1 MVGLPDRR
9 PAASGHAI
17 TTPRPAASDS
27 RLRINAQVAVAFLV
41 SSILLGMGWGVLAG
55 TAIAQTPSTVPM
67 IRPIQ
72 VDRAAFAG
80 FARVAD
86 AVIAVGERGIVA
98 RLGDPK
104 GQWVTQRLPT
114 NRNFTAVAAHAEGLV
129 VAVGHSGM
137 IFVSTDAGVN
147 WRAVESQII
156 ESVNPRK
163 EALLSVAIDSDRRVF
178 VTGAFGMMLVSTDLG
193 KTWRRLKP
201 FGDDFEWH
209 LYSLHQDPLSRS
221 WWIAAEAGTLA
232 ESADGLLWK
241 ELSSPYK
248 GSFFGGLV
256 TQMGARIAFGMRGQI
271 FRQSQR
277 QGQWQNLP
285 VPTTVAWMAGRVLKD
300 GRVVLLGDQ
309 GMVAISVDDGRTF
322 SVQKL
327 WDGSLTDLVETA
339 DGSIWI
345 AGVFGLRQF
354 DQRFGL
360 KGSS

>member
-17 TTPRPAASDS
+17 TTLRPAASDS
-27 RLRINAQVAVAFLV
+27 RLRLNAQVAVAFLV
-41 SSILLGMGWGVLAG
+41 SSILVGVGWSALIG
-55 TAIAQTPSTVPM
+55 TAVAQTSSAVPM

-72 VDRAAFAG
+72 VDRAFFAG

-86 AVIAVGERGIVA
+86 AVIAVGERGLVA
-98 RLGDPK
+98 RLVDSK
-104 GQWVTQRLPT
+104 TQWSTQRLPT
-114 NRNFTAVAAHAEGLV
+114 NRNFTAVAAHSEGLV

-137 IFVSTDAGVN
+137 IFVSSDAGVN
-147 WRAVESQII
+147 WSAVDPKII
-156 ESVNPRK
+156 ETVNPRK

-178 VTGAFGMMLVSTDLG
+178 VTGAFGIMLVSTDLG
-193 KTWRRLKP
+193 KSWRRLKP

-232 ESADGLLWK
+232 ESADGMIWK
-241 ELSSPYK
+241 ELSPPYK

-285 VPTTVAWMAGRVLKD
+285 VPTTVAWMSGRVLKD

-309 GMVAISVDDGRTF
+309 GMVAISADDGRTF

-327 WDGSLTDLVETA
+327 WDGSLTDLVEAT
-339 DGSIWI
+339 DGSIWVS
-345 AGVFGLRQF
+345 GVFGLKQF
-354 DQRFGL
+354 DQRFVP

>member
-17 TTPRPAASDS
+17 TTARLAVSYS
-27 RLRINAQVAVAFLV
+27 RLRITAQVAVVFLV
-41 SSILLGMGWGVLAG
+41 AIILFGVTSAGRLAQAQPASSVA
-55 TAIAQTPSTVPM
+55 M

-72 VDRAAFAG
+72 VDRASFAA
-80 FARVAD
+80 FARVGD
-86 AVIAVGERGIVA
+86 AVIAVGERGVIA
-98 RLGDPK
+98 RLSDAK
-104 GQWVTQRLPT
+104 GQWATQRLPT
-114 NRNFTAVAAHAEGLV
+114 NRNFTAVAAHSEGLV

-137 IFVSTDAGVN
+137 IFISTDAGTN
-147 WRAVESQII
+147 WKAVDAQVVEAI
-156 ESVNPRK
+156 NPRK
-163 EALLSVAIDSDRRVF
+163 EALLAVAIDADRRIF
-178 VTGAFGMMLVSTDLG
+178 VTGAFGIMLTSTDLG

-209 LYSLHQDPLSRS
+209 LYSLTQDPLSRS

-232 ESADGLLWK
+232 ESADGFLWK
-241 ELSSPYK
+241 ELPSPYK

-285 VPTTVAWMAGRVLKD
+285 VPTTAAWMAGRVLKD

-309 GMVAISVDDGRTF
+309 GMVAISSDDGRTF

-327 WDGSLTDLVETA
+327 WEGSLTDLTETT
-339 DGSIWI
+339 DGAIWI
-345 AGVFGLRQF
+345 SGVFGLKQF
-354 DQRFGL
+354 DQRFNSRGA
-360 KGSS
+360 S

>member
-1 MVGLPDRR
+1 M
-9 PAASGHAI
+9 
-17 TTPRPAASDS
+17 
-27 RLRINAQVAVAFLV
+27 NAQVAVAFLV
-41 SSILLGMGWGVLAG
+41 SSILLGIGWGARAG
-55 TAIAQTPSTVPM
+55 TAIGPTPSTATM
-67 IRPIQ
+67 IRSIQ
-72 VDRAAFAG
+72 VDRASFAG

-98 RLGDPK
+98 RLSDSK

-129 VAVGHSGM
+129 VAVGHSGV
-137 IFVSTDAGVN
+137 IFVSSDAGMN
-147 WRAVESQII
+147 WRAVEPKTI

-163 EALLSVAIDSDRRVF
+163 EALLSVAIDSERRVF
-178 VTGAFGMMLVSTDLG
+178 VTGAFGIMLVSTDLG

-209 LYSLHQDPLSRS
+209 FYSLHQDPLSRG

-248 GSFFGGLV
+248 GSFFGGVV

-309 GMVAISVDDGRTF
+309 GMVAVSLDDGRTF

-345 AGVFGLRQF
+345 SGIFGLKQF
-354 DQRFGL
+354 NQRFGS
-360 KGSS
+360 KGST

>member
-1 MVGLPDRR
+1 M
-9 PAASGHAI
+9 
-17 TTPRPAASDS
+17 
-27 RLRINAQVAVAFLV
+27 NAQVAVAFLV
-41 SSILLGMGWGVLAG
+41 SSILLGIGWGARAG
-55 TAIAQTPSTVPM
+55 TAIGPMPSTATM
-67 IRPIQ
+67 IRSIQ
-72 VDRAAFAG
+72 VDRASFAG

-98 RLGDPK
+98 RLSDSK

-129 VAVGHSGM
+129 VAVGHSGV
-137 IFVSTDAGVN
+137 IFVSSDAGMN
-147 WRAVESQII
+147 WRAVEPKTI

-163 EALLSVAIDSDRRVF
+163 EALLSVAIDSERRVF
-178 VTGAFGMMLVSTDLG
+178 VTGAFGIMLVSTDLG

-209 LYSLHQDPLSRS
+209 FYSLHQDPLSRG

-248 GSFFGGLV
+248 GSFFGGVV

-309 GMVAISVDDGRTF
+309 GMVAVSLDDGRTF

-345 AGVFGLRQF
+345 SGIFGLKQF
-354 DQRFGL
+354 NQRFGS
-360 KGSS
+360 KGST

>member
-1 MVGLPDRR
+1 MVGFPDRR

-17 TTPRPAASDS
+17 TTARPAVLHS
-27 RLRINAQVAVAFLV
+27 RLRMTAQVAVVFLV
-41 SSILLGMGWGVLAG
+41 AVILWGTGLVSGLSPAQAQPASS
-55 TAIAQTPSTVPM
+55 VPM

-72 VDRAAFAG
+72 VDRAAFAA
-80 FARVAD
+80 FARVGD
-86 AVIAVGERGIVA
+86 AVIAVGERGVIA
-98 RLGDPK
+98 RLSDAK
-104 GQWVTQRLPT
+104 GSWVTQRLPT
-114 NRNFTAVAAHAEGLV
+114 NRNFTAVAAHSEGLV

-137 IFVSTDAGVN
+137 IFVSADAGVN
-147 WRAVESQII
+147 WQGVDTKVI
-156 ESVNPRK
+156 EAINPRK
-163 EALLSVAIDSDRRVF
+163 EALLAVAIDAERRIF
-178 VTGAFGMMLVSTDLG
+178 VTGAFGIMLTSTDLG
-193 KTWRRLKP
+193 KTWRRIKP

-209 LYSLHQDPLSRS
+209 LYSLTQDPLSRT

-232 ESADGLLWK
+232 ESADGLIWK

-285 VPTTVAWMAGRVLKD
+285 VPTTAAWMAGRVLKD

-309 GMVAISVDDGRTF
+309 GMVAISSDDGRTF

-327 WDGSLTDLVETA
+327 WDGSLTDLIETS
-339 DGSIWI
+339 DGAIWI
-345 AGVFGLRQF
+345 SGVFGLKQF
-354 DQRFGL
+354 DQRL
-360 KGSS
+360 NPKGAS

>member
-1 MVGLPDRR
+1 MVGLPDRCPAASGYTIKTSR
-9 PAASGHAI
+9 PAASY
-17 TTPRPAASDS
+17 S
-27 RLRINAQVAVAFLV
+27 RLRANAQVAVVFLV
-41 SSILLGMGWGVLAG
+41 SSILFVAGLLAG
-55 TAIAQTPSTVPM
+55 IGTANAQSAQTPM

-72 VDRAAFAG
+72 IDRASFAA

-86 AVIAVGERGIVA
+86 TVIAVGERGVIA
-98 RLGDPK
+98 RRTEST
-104 GQWVTQRLPT
+104 GQWFTQRLPT
-114 NRNFTAVAAHAEGLV
+114 NRNFTAVAAHPEGLV

-137 IFVSTDAGVN
+137 IFVSSDAGAT
-147 WRAVESQII
+147 WTAVASQVI
-156 ESVNPRK
+156 EAVNPRK
-163 EALLSVAIDSDRRVF
+163 EALLAVAIDSDRRIL
-178 VTGAFGMMLVSTDLG
+178 VTGAFGIMLTSTNLG
-193 KTWRRLKP
+193 KTWQRLKP

-209 LYSLHQDPLSRS
+209 LYSITQDALTRG

-232 ESADGLLWK
+232 DSADGFVWR
-241 ELSSPYK
+241 ELPSPYK

-285 VPTTVAWMAGRVLKD
+285 VTTTAAWMAGRVLKD

-309 GMVAISVDDGRTF
+309 GMVAISQDDGRTF

-327 WDGSLTDLVETA
+327 WDGSLTDLIETS

-345 AGVFGLRQF
+345 SGVFGLKQF
-354 DQRFGL
+354 DQRL
-360 KGSS
+360 HPKGAS

>member
-9 PAASGHAI
+9 PAASGHTI
-17 TTPRPAASDS
+17 TTSRPDASDS
-27 RLRINAQVAVAFLV
+27 RLRVNAQVAVAFLV
-41 SSILLGMGWGVLAG
+41 SSILAGVGSGAIAT
-55 TAIAQTPSTVPM
+55 TAIAQTPATVPM

-72 VDRAAFAG
+72 VDRALFAG

-86 AVIAVGERGIVA
+86 TVIAVGERGIVA
-98 RLGDPK
+98 RLADAN

-129 VAVGHSGM
+129 VAVGHSGI
-137 IFVSTDAGVN
+137 IFVSSDAGVN
-147 WRAVESQII
+147 WKAVETQII

-163 EALLSVAIDSDRRVF
+163 EALLSVAIDSERRIF
-178 VTGAFGMMLVSTDLG
+178 VAGAFGIMLVSTDLG

-209 LYSLHQDPLSRS
+209 LYGLQQDPLSRS

-232 ESADGLLWK
+232 ESADGLIWK
-241 ELSSPYK
+241 ELPSPYK

-256 TQMGARIAFGMRGQI
+256 TQMGARIAYGMRGQI

-285 VPTTVAWMAGRVLKD
+285 VSTTVAWMAGRILKD

-309 GMVAISVDDGRTF
+309 GMVAVSPDDGRTF

-327 WDGSLTDLVETA
+327 WDGSLTDLVETG
-339 DGSIWI
+339 DGSIWVS
-345 AGVFGLRQF
+345 GVFGLKQF
-354 DQRFGL
+354 DQRL
-360 KGSS
+360 SPKGSL

>member
-9 PAASGHAI
+9 PAASGYAI
-17 TTPRPAASDS
+17 TTARPAVSYS
-27 RLRINAQVAVAFLV
+27 RLRMTAQVAVVFFV
-41 SSILLGMGWGVLAG
+41 GVILLGAG
-55 TAIAQTPSTVPM
+55 LVSGSVPAQAQPAPSVSM

-72 VDRAAFAG
+72 VDRAAFAA
-80 FARVAD
+80 FARVGD
-86 AVIAVGERGIVA
+86 AVIAVGERGVIA
-98 RLGDPK
+98 RLSDAK

-114 NRNFTAVAAHAEGLV
+114 NRNFTAVATHSEGLV

-147 WRAVESQII
+147 WKGVETTII
-156 ESVNPRK
+156 EAINPRK
-163 EALLSVAIDSDRRVF
+163 EALLSVAIDAERRIF
-178 VTGAFGMMLVSTDLG
+178 VTGAFGIMLASTDLG
-193 KTWRRLKP
+193 KTWRRIKP

-209 LYSLHQDPLSRS
+209 LYSLIQDTLSRT

-232 ESADGLLWK
+232 ESGDGMLWK

-285 VPTTVAWMAGRVLKD
+285 VPTTAAWMAGRVLKD

-309 GMVAISVDDGRTF
+309 GMIAISSDDGRTF

-327 WDGSLTDLVETA
+327 WDGSLTDLTETA
-339 DGSIWI
+339 DGAIWVS
-345 AGVFGLRQF
+345 GVFGLKQF
-354 DQRFGL
+354 DQRFNP
-360 KGSS
+360 KGAS